1 MRTGLTVFSLL
12 LMLFFSTISVG
23 CMGLVMQR
31 EIMEDMREE
40 PFVINKDESFFWEVI
55 FTSES
60 LDLDSVQYTNET
72 PIDFDDTISKMS
84 ITFRAEFPYSTLLDL
99 NESNE
104 LRYIEVRVWEPGVKE
119 SGGNPYWEVRAT
131 QDYPLE
137 RFDFS
142 DLAIGKWTVEIDARG
157 YGADLPL
164 EQLSFHD
171 YFEMT
176 LTITKPCVQF
186 AEIHQNDDC
195 TDLSVLESQ

>member
-1 MRTGLTVFSLL
+1 MRTRLTVFSLL
-12 LMLFFSTISVG
+12 LMLVFSTISAG
-23 CMGLVMQR
+23 CMGLVMQS

-40 PFVINKDESFFWEVI
+40 PFVNNKEESFFWEVM

-60 LDLDSVQYTNET
+60 LDLESVQYTNET
-72 PIDFDDTISKMS
+72 PIVFDETVSKMS
-84 ITFRAEFPYSTLLDL
+84 ITFRAEFPNSTLLDL

-104 LRYIEVRVWEPGVKE
+104 LRYVEVKGWEPGVKE

-142 DLAIGKWTVEIDARG
+142 SLANGKWTVEIDARG
-157 YGADLPL
+157 YGIDPGVA
-164 EQLSFHD
+164 QFAFHD

-186 AEIHQNDDC
+186 KEIHEDGEC
-195 TDLSVLESQ
+195 TDLSVLEGL

>member
-12 LMLFFSTISVG
+12 LMLFFSTISAG

-104 LRYIEVRVWEPGVKE
+104 LRYIEIRVWEPGVKE

-176 LTITKPCVQF
+176 LTITKPC
-186 AEIHQNDDC
+186 
-195 TDLSVLESQ
+195 L

>member
-1 MRTGLTVFSLL
+1 MAIERIAHHIDERRLWNSCSRRILHFNEYVKRPAF
-12 LMLFFSTISVG
+12 
-23 CMGLVMQR
+23 
-31 EIMEDMREE
+31 EE
-40 PFVINKDESFFWEVI
+40 PFLINKDESFFWEVI
-55 FTSES
+55 FTSDS
-60 LDLDSVQYTNET
+60 LDLESVQYTNET
-72 PIDFDDTISKMS
+72 PIVFDETVSKMS

-142 DLAIGKWTVEIDARG
+142 DLANGKWTVEIDARG